1 MQHCYQLSQRYCPK
15 DALASEKSNRPR
27 RQIRIFPFLSSRP
40 FSRILLA
47 MAASNKIRT
56 VNAITVGEFY
66 EHHKDALGLEL
77 LSEMHDLQRLIREPA
92 VNRPGLALAGFLS
105 YFARKRIQIL
115 GNSELSYLE
124 KLPPLRQMARFRRLC
139 KEGIP
144 CLVVSRNRGLPENLL
159 ALAAEYELPIF
170 GTSQVTMKF
179 LNAAT
184 LRLENDFSPIT
195 TLHGCMVDVR
205 GIGVLIMGKSGSG
218 KSETAIGLIEKGAS
232 LVADDMVR
240 VKFVG
245 GELMAY
251 SPELSRGY
259 IEMRGIG
266 IVNVANLYGLAAIR
280 PEKRLDL
287 IVTLKPHADLNNV
300 DRLGIQTN
308 TFEVL
313 GQPIPHVEIPVAPG
327 RDNARMITIAALDQQ
342 LRRLGYNMADEFNQR
357 LLKHMSEK

>member
-1 MQHCYQLSQRYCPK
+1 
-15 DALASEKSNRPR
+15 
-27 RQIRIFPFLSSRP
+27 
-40 FSRILLA
+40 
-47 MAASNKIRT
+47 MAATAKIRT
-56 VNAITVGEFY
+56 VNAITVGDFY
-66 EHHKDALGLEL
+66 EKHREALGLEL
-77 LSEMHDLQRLIREPA
+77 ISETHDLKRLIRESA

-105 YFARKRIQIL
+105 YFARKRIQVL
-115 GNSELSYLE
+115 GNSELSYLD
-124 KLPPLRQMARFRRLC
+124 KLPQMRQLARFRRLC
-139 KEGIP
+139 KEEIP
-144 CLVVSRNRGLPENLL
+144 CLVISRNRKLNQPLMELS
-159 ALAAEYELPIF
+159 AEYQLPIF

-184 LRLENDFSPIT
+184 LRLENDFSPTT

-218 KSETAIGLIEKGAS
+218 KSETAIGLIERGAS

-240 VKFVG
+240 VRFAG
-245 GELMAY
+245 GDLIAC

-280 PEKRLDL
+280 PEKRVDL
-287 IVTLKPHADLNNV
+287 VVTLKPHADLNEV

-308 TFEVL
+308 TFDIL
-313 GQPIPHVEIPVAPG
+313 GQPIPHVEIPVAAG
-327 RDNARMITIAALDQQ
+327 RDNARMITIAALNQQ

-357 LLKHMSEK
+357 MLKHMSQI

>member
-1 MQHCYQLSQRYCPK
+1 
-15 DALASEKSNRPR
+15 
-27 RQIRIFPFLSSRP
+27 
-40 FSRILLA
+40 
-47 MAASNKIRT
+47 MAANAKIRT
-56 VNAITVGEFY
+56 VNSITVGDFY
-66 EHHKDALGLEL
+66 GRHKEALGLEL
-77 LSEMHDLQRLIREPA
+77 MSETHDLTRMIREPA

-105 YFARKRIQIL
+105 YFARKRIQIM

-124 KLPPLRQMARFRRLC
+124 KLPVLRQMARFRRLC
-139 KEGIP
+139 KEEIP
-144 CLVVSRNRGLPENLL
+144 CMVISRNRRLTPGLME
-159 ALAAEYELPIF
+159 LAAEYKLPVF

-184 LRLENDFSPIT
+184 LRLENDFSPTT
-195 TLHGCMVDVR
+195 TLHGCMVDWR

-218 KSETAIGLIEKGAS
+218 KSETAIGLIERGAS

-240 VKFVG
+240 MKFIG
-245 GELMAY
+245 GELMAF
-251 SPELSRGY
+251 SPEMSRGY

-280 PEKRLDL
+280 PEKRIDL
-287 IVTLKPHADLNNV
+287 IVTLKPHADLNEV

-327 RDNARMITIAALDQQ
+327 RDNARMITIAALNQQ

-357 LLKHMSEK
+357 MLKHMSEK